1 MTPDPADPPA
11 SRARAGWGLRAR
23 ITALVVAVAALVA
36 LIGGLLSVQFVRT
49 ALEGQARE
57 QLRTSLTALDDRGD
71 LLVGDALADLV
82 GAGILWA
89 VVPADGSVRGPA
101 ARYIDEVMAET
112 LRGGHPVSDT
122 ARVWRAP
129 VVLEGVPVGG
139 GGLVL
144 ATAEGQINTV
154 TRQLVWRIATAL
166 AIGVLVAAT
175 AGAWFARQL
184 SGPLTR
190 TAAAADRIARGE
202 RGVTVSSGGTIPEVA
217 AVTDALTALDRSL
230 AASEGRQ
237 REFLLSISH
246 ELRTP
251 LTAIRGY
258 AEGLADGTF
267 HGDAV
272 IRAGEILQAETARLH
287 RFVDDLLELARLEA
301 DDFTLDIHPTAPAEL
316 LLAVRDAWSA
326 TAARHTIAIE
336 VRYDGASGDLRV
348 DVDARRLRQIVDGV
362 VENALRVAPS
372 GSTLTLELT
381 GGAEPALSV
390 RDRGPGLTDEDL
402 ARAFDRGVLA
412 ARYRGTRPVGSGLG
426 LSIGH
431 RMAARLGLRIEAA
444 RPPSGPGTIM
454 TIYLPPAVRV
464 RPT

>member
-1 MTPDPADPPA
+1 MTPDPSAR
-11 SRARAGWGLRAR
+11 RARPARTGWSLRAR
-23 ITALVVAVAALVA
+23 ITALAIAVAALVA

-49 ALEGQARE
+49 SLEDQARE
-57 QLRTSLTALDDRGD
+57 QLRTSLAALDDRDD
-71 LLVGDALADLV
+71 LFTGDAVAELV
-82 GAGILWA
+82 DAGILWA
-89 VVPADGSVRGPA
+89 VVPADGAVRGPA
-101 ARYIDEVMAET
+101 ARYVDDAMAQA
-112 LRGGHPVSDT
+112 LRDGHPVSDT

-129 VVLEGVPVGG
+129 VVLEGVPVRGG

-144 ATAEGQINTV
+144 ATAEEQINTAS
-154 TRQLVWRIATAL
+154 RQLVWRIVAAL
-166 AIGVLVAAT
+166 TIGVLVAAA
-175 AGAWFARQL
+175 AGAWFARRV

-190 TAAAADRIARGE
+190 TARAADRIARGE
-202 RGVTVSSGGTIPEVA
+202 RGVTVLPDGTIPELS

-267 HGDAV
+267 HGDSA
-272 IRAGEILQAETARLH
+272 IRAGVILQAETARMH

-316 LLAVRDAWSA
+316 LLSTRDAWNA
-326 TAARHTIAIE
+326 TATQHEITIE
-336 VRYDGASGDLRV
+336 VRFDRAAADLHI
-348 DVDARRLRQIVDGV
+348 DVDARRLRQIIDGL
-362 VENALRVAPS
+362 VENALRVAPA
-372 GSTLTLELT
+372 GSTLTLELSA
-381 GGAEPALSV
+381 GAEPAIAV
-390 RDRGPGLTDEDL
+390 RDRGPGLTDVDL

-412 ARYRGTRPVGSGLG
+412 ERYRGTRPVGSGLG

-431 RMAARLGLRIEAA
+431 RLAARLGLRLEAD

-454 TIYLPPAVRV
+454 TIYLPPR
-464 RPT
+464 